1 MEKIYFE
8 SQKKGSSV
16 KACRETIQFLIS
28 YSKSLRFVEHNN
40 LQFEISLN

>member
-8 SQKKGSSV
+8 SQKKGSSFT
-16 KACRETIQFLIS
+16 AYRQTIQFLIS

-40 LQFEISLN
+40 IQFEISLN